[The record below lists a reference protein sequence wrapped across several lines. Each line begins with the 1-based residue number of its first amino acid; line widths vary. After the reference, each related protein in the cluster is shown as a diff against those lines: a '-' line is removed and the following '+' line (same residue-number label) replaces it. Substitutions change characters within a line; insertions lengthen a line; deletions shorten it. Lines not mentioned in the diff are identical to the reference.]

1 MKYQNFAIIFV
12 IIILPIS
19 IVLSYYIQSQTD
31 TLTLQTRYQSKLND
45 STYDA
50 ISAYQMNSLN
60 TQRVTGESV
69 KSYVLASVNTFF
81 TTLATNLGMSSAS
94 KSRLQTYIPAILFT
108 TYDGYYIYSPTK
120 LAEVATN
127 PDDGVGLLT
136 EEKDIVYIDRDA
148 QEDYQY
154 TSQYESEVDRII
166 NGGGLSSNFTTNP
179 DDAKI
184 EYNYMLKPFIY
195 YSAQYKKN
203 NNYDFIAS
211 YTLDNYVTVYGTR
224 DKTKAATDSDRGN
237 WATNDFS
244 KSGYLVDPT
253 KITLSGD
260 ILVKCVT
267 RNERNNN
274 SSSVEPSENGSYTY
288 QAVITA
294 NKPEN
299 QELSSHNT
307 VRYKKI
313 NINSNEAYI
322 YVNYFNYGDSSDG
335 KQEIVYQANGLSYYP
350 TRSSGNPDDNPTIR
364 YQTGDEIIESTLDIE
379 KLLNTQSGDVN
390 NYVIM
395 PGDGNFSPITVR
407 YNGITIEDREAKEYY
422 IKAYFFSRWI
432 QNNLSSVQAGD
443 IVQDE
448 TTKDNFEYTNFEGDT
463 NQIFNIEGRSENNPE
478 SDDSVFAEH
487 KRNVIKNSIQFNLN
501 TAISTYNA
509 TYYGTAEDSYNY
521 LLPILNAD
529 DWDSILNN
537 ITMVSFMQGIPCGL
551 TTFNNYAVVKS
562 NNNNTSVDLENL
574 YFTDQIGRT
583 GQSNSEYH
591 KYDCPELGNFN
602 GTYDGSTYESDLS
615 AEFKYD
621 AKRINTRINSSG
633 AIVCAY
639 DDQTNTYY
647 QIQYLDE
654 YGDRSDIDNIRV
666 LYDSP
671 IPSSDIENFNG
682 ENLTNLST
690 GPEVL
695 YLYDHQNTGCY
706 TCIMSGNY
714 TPAVKMY
721 NGQLYKTFQTENL
734 KLLIRLDDGSY
745 INEDGTPYNAAED
758 GAIIQNSDQITD
770 AELSKRRKSIYTS
783 IAKYRNS
790 LYKTNDYV
798 NR

>member
-12 IIILPIS
+12 IIVLPIS

-50 ISAYQMNSLN
+50 IASYQMNSLN

-120 LAEVATN
+120 MAKVAEN
-127 PDDGVGLLT
+127 PSNGIGLT
-136 EEKDIVYIDRDA
+136 KKDESIVYVSKDA
-148 QEDYQY
+148 PIDYQI
-154 TSQYESEVDRII
+154 TEQDVTNI
-166 NGGGLSSNFTTNP
+166 NNNNLGTNFTDESNS
-179 DDAKI
+179 AKL
-184 EYNYMLKPFIY
+184 ENNYMLKPFIY
-195 YSAQYKKN
+195 YSARYKS
-203 NNYDFIAS
+203 NNYDFTAS
-211 YTLDNYVTVYGTR
+211 YTLDNYITVYGTR
-224 DKTKAATDSDRGN
+224 T
-237 WATNDFS
+237 ATNELDRADYSTDYFS
-244 KSGYLVDPT
+244 KSGYLIDPT
-253 KITLSGD
+253 KITLNGN

-274 SSSVEPSENGSYTY
+274 SSSVEPSENGTYTY

-313 NINSNEAYI
+313 DINSDDTYR

-335 KQEIVYQANGLSYYP
+335 KQEIVYQSNGLSYYP
-350 TRSSGNPDDNPTIR
+350 ARSSGNLDDNPTIR

-379 KLLNTQSGDVN
+379 ELLNTQSNDVN
-390 NYVIM
+390 SYLM
-395 PGDGNFSPITVR
+395 MSGDGNFSPLTVT
-407 YNGITIEDREAKEYY
+407 YNGVTIEDREAKEYY

-432 QNNLSSVQAGD
+432 QNNLSNVQAGS

-448 TTKDNFEYTNFEGDT
+448 DTKNNFEYTNFQDDT
-463 NQIFNIEGRSENNPE
+463 TRIFNISGIRENNPE
-478 SDDSVFAEH
+478 SDDSYFATH
-487 KRNVIKNSIQFNLN
+487 KRDVIKNSIQLNLN
-501 TAISTYNA
+501 TAISTYND
-509 TYYGTAEDSYNY
+509 TFYGNEQDSYNY
-521 LLPILNAD
+521 LLPVLTAD

-574 YFTDQIGRT
+574 YFTEQIGRDV
-583 GQSNSEYH
+583 QSNSEYH

-621 AKRINTRINSSG
+621 AKKINTKVETNNNSET
-633 AIVCAY
+633 IICAY

-647 QIQYLDE
+647 NIGYLDIN
-654 YGDRSDIDNIRV
+654 GNKNDIDNIKV
-666 LYDSP
+666 LYDNP
-671 IPSSDIENFNG
+671 IPTEQVKQYNFNG
-682 ENLTNLST
+682 RTIDLTGLSN
-690 GPEVL
+690 GSESL

-706 TCIMSGNY
+706 TCIISGNY

-721 NGQLYKTFQTENL
+721 NGELYRTFQTDTS
-734 KLLIRLDDGSY
+734 KLVLEIESGRY
-745 INEDGTPYNAAED
+745 INENGTEYNPTED
-758 GAIIQNSDQITD
+758 GNVITD
-770 AELSKRRKSIYTS
+770 SYQISLAELSKRRKSIYTS